1 MIRLAT
7 RSDIAQITQV
17 LMEFMRES
25 TYSEYVE
32 EANPQYLNRLVF
44 NVIYVGYIWLWLVK
58 DESGQEKI
66 AGLLA
71 AVREPNVWQPKSI
84 QLREL
89 AWYVRPEYRGLPTG
103 GRLFVEYCRKGDELM
118 QAGQIRTYAIMKMA
132 NTPAVDLERRGF
144 RLTEHVFL
152 KE

>member
-7 RSDIAQITQV
+7 RADIPAITQV
-17 LMEFMRES
+17 LIEFMHES
-25 TYSEYVE
+25 AYKDYVE
-32 EANPQYLNRLVF
+32 DPNQAYLNRLVF
-44 NVIYVGYIWLWLVK
+44 NVIYMGYIWLWLVK
-58 DESGQEKI
+58 DDQGQEKI

-71 AVREPNVWQPKSI
+71 AVKEPNVWQPKSI

-89 AWYVRPEYRGLPTG
+89 AWYVRPQYRGLPTG

-118 QAGQIRTYAIMKMA
+118 QAGTIKSYAIMKMS